1 MTKFVKINGI
11 YYNVDRI
18 QSFWSPEGSNSIR
31 IKFIGSS
38 NIYDSFPDPDSKV
51 YDLLVKNFSLESRK
65 VLNG

>member
-1 MTKFVKINGI
+1 MTKFIKINGT

-18 QSFWSPEGSNSIR
+18 QSFWRPEGSNSIR
-31 IKFIGSS
+31 IKFIDGG

-51 YDLLVKNFSLESRK
+51 YDLLVKNFSLESRN